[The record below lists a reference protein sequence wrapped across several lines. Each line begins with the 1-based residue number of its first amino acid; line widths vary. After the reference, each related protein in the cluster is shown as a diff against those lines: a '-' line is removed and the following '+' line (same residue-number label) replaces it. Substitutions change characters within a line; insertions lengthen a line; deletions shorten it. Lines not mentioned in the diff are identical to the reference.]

1 MPTYLWDSTLA
12 CRARAEASPLAVARP
27 SIGCAC
33 STFKVAQPARR
44 KPVEC
49 VSGGGIAQVSANWA
63 ARRSRGF
70 ASVADRDG
78 YLLTLLLRLEVWRW
92 RSRFASVV
100 MPPRPPA
107 SHLPCM
113 CRSEKT
119 PLDCASRSCGCG
131 NKNYGRLVM
140 PAGAVAGEV
149 CSICGS
155 GVNCCQ
161 PKLSV
166 YRLS

>member
-1 MPTYLWDSTLA
+1 MTSRQLVGVTLMPTYLWDSTLA

-92 RSRFASVV
+92 RSRFASLV

-113 CRSEKT
+113 CRSE
-119 PLDCASRSCGCG
+119 
-131 NKNYGRLVM
+131 RLRWIALRV
-140 PAGAVAGEV
+140 AAAAVIRTMVA
-149 CSICGS
+149 
-155 GVNCCQ
+155 
-161 PKLSV
+161 
-166 YRLS
+166 